1 MTITYQIARNIP
13 LFPVP
18 DDFRVWAM
26 NGAPS
31 LAIAEQSAAQAQ
43 TNKIRGTK

>member
-1 MTITYQIARNIP
+1 MTSPSVTP
-13 LFPVP
+13 LEILSLAETRRRDPQL
-18 DDFRVWAM
+18 A
-26 NGAPS
+26 

>member
-1 MTITYQIARNIP
+1 MTASYAIGSGRP
-13 LFPVP
+13 LFTIL
-18 DDFRVWAM
+18 DFRVWAM

-43 TNKIRGTK
+43 TKDARKK